1 MTAIPYFVFAISL
14 LKQLKLGTMQT
25 PPMVNRVPH
34 IPMLKENNIRK
45 GFFEHGEFITLRSAL
60 PSYLKGFV
68 TFAYKTG
75 WRVSEMAGFR
85 LSLNTPEAHKPADL
99 VRILPNH

>member
-1 MTAIPYFVFAISL
+1 
-14 LKQLKLGTMQT
+14 
-25 PPMVNRVPH
+25 
-34 IPMLKENNIRK
+34 MLKENNIRK

-75 WRVSEMAGFR
+75 WRVSETAG
-85 LSLNTPEAHKPADL
+85 LKWSQVDL
-99 VRILPNH
+99 DNGIVRIELGEAKNDEGRSVYLDDELKAIFN